1 MKRKAIPWEEQNLS
15 RMSINVGLF
24 KVLEENL
31 QPNKVAYTQENTGI
45 NNIPAAN
52 HKGENTH
59 TTTTK

>member
-1 MKRKAIPWEEQNLS
+1 
-15 RMSINVGLF
+15 MSINVGLF
-24 KVLEENL
+24 KVLGENL

-45 NNIPAAN
+45 NNILAAN